1 MRFVD
6 RFRTSLAA
14 VIDGGSVV
22 VQKDGNFALSCE
34 YEPYANCEIQ
44 VTSAGYS
51 AGNKSSI
58 VINGKEYSKN
68 KRGLNIVVYN
78 KTKDEVISS
87 RIFDTWLMQD
97 ER

>member
-1 MRFVD
+1 M
-6 RFRTSLAA
+6 
-14 VIDGGSVV
+14 
-22 VQKDGNFALSCE
+22 
-34 YEPYANCEIQ
+34 
-44 VTSAGYS
+44 TSAGYS

-68 KRGLNIVVYN
+68 KRGLNIVVYD